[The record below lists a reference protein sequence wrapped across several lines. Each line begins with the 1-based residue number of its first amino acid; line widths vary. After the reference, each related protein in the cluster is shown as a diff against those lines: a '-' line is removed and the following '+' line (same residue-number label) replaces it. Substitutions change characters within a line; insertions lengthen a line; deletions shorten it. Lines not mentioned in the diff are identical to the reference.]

1 MAKAHSIDRLPKQFG
16 APKQLLLAIGLSL
29 SGLSLIL
36 SVGVTAEETGS
47 EAAAAYWSTNGWPL
61 VQQYCIDCH
70 NSDVAEA
77 ELDLSDLETLSA
89 VGAGA
94 GHMNR
99 VLEMVRFGAMP
110 PEDASVPSD
119 VERKQLV
126 TAIEKT
132 LYAVSCDLRPRPG
145 KVTARRLNR
154 TEYNHSLRDLF
165 GMDLHPGEA
174 FPSDEVGGGFDN
186 NGDML
191 SLSPMLVEKYMA
203 AAETVSQQVVF
214 DPETFPK
221 IDEDRTGD
229 RFAVAGENKVGSFFG
244 RFLAPGSYVWAEY
257 DLPSDG
263 EYRIELRAG
272 ATQEPNKESDDSKKE
287 DAKKDK
293 MASAGIFD
301 RFGKLLGVCDF
312 KYFGGGGDSER
323 DEIRVMLEAGKQQL
337 FVMQLDEN
345 KSWKVGEV
353 NFPDAEVLDSRHL
366 QMQRKQ
372 LGQPLKPDGN
382 IDEAKYSFMVR
393 RLSVSGPNK
402 APSAWYPPSQKELV
416 RRTPTRKGRDYV
428 DVEEAAIDCLQP
440 LMRRAFRGPVTKEDV
455 VPYAGLV
462 SEAIGRGESYY
473 RGLQIAVSAVLVSP
487 RFLFRIETPGE
498 AFDASSAEQDVPLDP
513 YQLVTRL
520 SYFLWSSTP
529 DSELLNLAEKGELAE
544 TVVEQQVTRMLADAR
559 SDSLA
564 SEFAAQWFGLRNLN
578 GFEPDSDRFKGVD
591 QELLVLM
598 AEETKQVFMNVVREN
613 RSIDELLSA
622 DYTFVNSRLAEHYGL
637 KNIEGHEFRR
647 VSLADQPRRGVLS
660 HASVLT
666 LTSNPTR
673 TSPVKRGKWILEN
686 ILGTPPPDPPPGV
699 PELEETKTAGENA
712 TLREQLV
719 LHREN
724 AACASCHRVM
734 DQLGFGLE
742 EFDAVG
748 RFRTKD
754 GEQNV
759 DASGELP
766 GGRNF
771 SGAVQLSQVLATSEG
786 EAFVRTAAARLMT
799 FALGRELSPTD
810 RCTVDEIAERVNS
823 SGGHFKDLV
832 LEVIRSRQFQYY
844 QWSGIES

>member
-1 MAKAHSIDRLPKQFG
+1 MAKANPTDRFLRSFDSTK
-16 APKQLLLAIGLSL
+16 LLLLVTGLSL
-29 SGLSLIL
+29 WFCD
-36 SVGVTAEETGS
+36 GVFAKEPETAE
-47 EAAAAYWSTNGWPL
+47 AYWSKNGWPL
-61 VQQYCIDCH
+61 VREFCIDCH
-70 NSDVAEA
+70 NADVAEA

-110 PEDASVPSD
+110 PEDASVPTD
-119 VERKQLV
+119 AQRKQLV
-126 TAIEKT
+126 SAIEKT

-154 TEYNHSLRDLF
+154 VEYNHSLRDLF
-165 GMDLHPGEA
+165 GMDLHPGDA

-186 NGDML
+186 NADVL
-191 SLSPMLVEKYMA
+191 SLSPMLVEKYMT
-203 AAETVSQQVVF
+203 AAETVSRQVVF

-221 IDEDRTGD
+221 VSEDRTGD
-229 RFAVAGENKVGSFFG
+229 RFAVVGDNKVGSFFG

-272 ATQEPNKESDDSKKE
+272 ATHELG
-287 DAKKDK
+287 KDEK
-293 MASAGIFD
+293 SSAGIFD
-301 RFGKLLGVCDF
+301 RSGKLLGIGDF

-323 DEIRVMLEAGKQQL
+323 DEIRVTLEAGKQQL
-337 FVMQLDEN
+337 FVMQLDDVQ
-345 KSWKVGEV
+345 SWKVGEI
-353 NFPDAEVLDSRHL
+353 NFPDVNVIDSRHI

-372 LGQPLKPDGN
+372 LGQPLKPDGK
-382 IDEAKYSFMVR
+382 IDEAKYPFMVR
-393 RLSVSGPNK
+393 RLSVSGPSQ
-402 APSAWYPPSQKELV
+402 PPGDWYPPSQKELV

-428 DVEEAAIDCLQP
+428 NVQEAAIECLQP
-440 LMRRAFRGPVTKEDV
+440 LMRRAFRGPVTQEDV

-462 SEAIGRGESYY
+462 AEAIKRDESFY

-487 RFLFRIETPGE
+487 RFLFRIETPGDALSE
-498 AFDASSAEQDVPLDP
+498 ASAEDDVPLDP
-513 YQLVTRL
+513 YQLATRL

-529 DSELLNLAEKGELAE
+529 DSQLLDLADQGKLDASE
-544 TVVEQQVTRMLADAR
+544 VERQVCRMLADQR

-591 QELLVLM
+591 QELLAMM

-637 KNIEGHEFRR
+637 TNVEGQEFRR

-699 PELEETKTAGENA
+699 PELEETKTAGANA

-748 RFRTKD
+748 RFRTND
-754 GEQNV
+754 GEQKV

-771 SGAVQLSQVLATSEG
+771 SGAAQLSQVLATSER
-786 EAFVRTAAARLMT
+786 EAFVRTATARLMT

-810 RCTVDEIAERVNS
+810 RCTVDEIAERVS
-823 SGGHFKDLV
+823 ATGGHFKDLV
-832 LEVIRSRQFQYY
+832 LEIVRSRQFQYY
-844 QWSGIES
+844 QWPGIES

>member
-1 MAKAHSIDRLPKQFG
+1 MAKAHPVDRLPKLLD
-16 APKQLLLAIGLSL
+16 APKHLLLVMGLLLSL
-29 SGLSLIL
+29 CVSAA
-36 SVGVTAEETGS
+36 AEES
-47 EAAAAYWSTNGWPL
+47 ESHQAEAYWSKNGWPL
-61 VQQYCIDCH
+61 VKQFCIDCH
-70 NSDVAEA
+70 NADVAEA

-94 GHMNR
+94 GNMNR

-119 VERKQLV
+119 AERKQLV

-154 TEYNHSLRDLF
+154 AEYNHSIRDLF
-165 GMDLHPGEA
+165 GMDLHPGDA

-186 NGDML
+186 NGDTL
-191 SLSPMLVEKYMA
+191 SLSPMLVEKYMT
-203 AAETVSQQVVF
+203 AAEAVSRQVVF
-214 DPETFPK
+214 GPAMFPK

-229 RFAVAGENKVGSFFG
+229 RFAVVGDSKVGSFFG
-244 RFLAPGSYVWAEY
+244 RFLAAGSFVWAEY
-257 DLPSDG
+257 DVPSDG
-263 EYRIELRAG
+263 EYRIELHAG
-272 ATQEPNKESDDSKKE
+272 ATQESKNDE
-287 DAKKDK
+287 NV
-293 MASAGIFD
+293 SAGIFD
-301 RFGKLLGVCDF
+301 RSGKLLGVCDF
-312 KYFGGGGDSER
+312 KYYGGGGDSER
-323 DEIRVMLEAGKQQL
+323 DEIRVTLQAGKQQL
-337 FVMQLDEN
+337 FVMKLDDV
-345 KSWKVGEV
+345 KSWKVSEV
-353 NFPDAEVLDSRHL
+353 NFPDVEVIDSRHI
-366 QMQRKQ
+366 QIQRKQ
-372 LGQPLKPDGN
+372 LGQPLKPDGK
-382 IDEAKYSFMVR
+382 IDEARYPFMVR
-393 RLSVSGPNK
+393 RLSVSGPSK
-402 APSAWYPPSQKELV
+402 PPEDWYPPSQKDLV
-416 RRTPTRKGRDYV
+416 RRTPTFKGRDYV
-428 DVEEAAIDCLQP
+428 NVKEAAIECLQP
-440 LMRRAFRGPVTKEDV
+440 LMRRAFRGPVSNEDV

-462 SEAIGRGESYY
+462 AEAIDRHESFY
-473 RGLQIAVSAVLVSP
+473 RGLQIAISAVLVSP

-498 AFDASSAEQDVPLDP
+498 ALSERPADEEVALDP
-513 YQLVTRL
+513 YQLATRL

-529 DSELLNLAEKGELAE
+529 DSQLLALADQGKLDASE
-544 TVVEQQVTRMLADAR
+544 VERQVSRMLSDQR

-578 GFEPDSDRFKGVD
+578 GFEPDADRFKGVD

-598 AEETKQVFMNVVREN
+598 AEETKRVFMNVVREN
-613 RSIDELLSA
+613 RPIDELLSA

-637 KNIEGHEFRR
+637 TNVEGREFRR
-647 VSLADQPRRGVLS
+647 VSLVDQPRRGVLC

-699 PELEETKTAGENA
+699 PELEETKTAGANA

-748 RFRTKD
+748 RFRIND
-754 GEQNV
+754 GEQKV

-766 GGRNF
+766 GGRDF
-771 SGAVQLSQVLATSEG
+771 SGAVQLCQVLATSER
-786 EAFVRTAAARLMT
+786 EAFVRTATARLMT

-810 RCTVDEIAERVNS
+810 RCTVDEIAERVS
-823 SGGHFKDLV
+823 ESGGHFKDLV
-832 LEVIRSRQFQYY
+832 LEIVRSRQFQYY
-844 QWSGIES
+844 QWPGIES